1 MDKVTRRY
9 EEGDFD
15 MSTVEPVELINCAS
29 NNYGGFTDLE
39 YGAEKVIKAAL
50 LKLPFAPA
58 PRALELQVRR
68 ECEAYM
74 GFDACVTAPSGFSTN
89 VLAFRTAQEVASS
102 LGRKLVFLC
111 DRDCHNSMFTGAYFN
126 KDARTHKFN
135 HNDLTDLEYKLRM
148 YREQDPSAFI
158 CVAVEGIYRYLDLI
172 LASLEN

>member
-15 MSTVEPVELINCAS
+15 MPSAEPVELINCAS
-29 NNYGGFTDLE
+29 KNYGGSTDLE
-39 YGAEKVIKAAL
+39 FGAEKVIVAAL

-58 PRALELQVRR
+58 LRVLELQVRR

-74 GFDACVTAPSGFSTN
+74 GFNACATAPSGFSTN
-89 VLAFRTAQEVASS
+89 VLAFRTAQEIATS

-126 KDARTHKFN
+126 KEARAHKFN
-135 HNDLTDLEYKLRM
+135 HNHLTDLKYKLRM
-148 YREQDPSAFI
+148 YREQDPNAFI
-158 CVAVEGIYRYLDLI
+158 CVIVEGIYR
-172 LASLEN
+172 